1 MRKRDCR
8 ENLIPKTVTYKT
20 ATVGQEQPFIKKVL
34 MKKFVFPLLLSTLGS
49 LTGGYISS
57 ISSGNDINW
66 AMSIVFG
73 LLFGFIFIF
82 WKKKREV

>member
-1 MRKRDCR
+1 
-8 ENLIPKTVTYKT
+8 
-20 ATVGQEQPFIKKVL
+20 

-49 LTGGYISS
+49 LTGGYISY